1 MASNTRH
8 FYRTFSKKHYCCCKN
23 VQWVKLCSKMLAALL
38 DTLFMTFEDLHN
50 SHKIEHYAPY
60 RGRHFT
66 LPKQGPRT
74 FCWEPKTLIHGLLL
88 E

>member
-1 MASNTRH
+1 
-8 FYRTFSKKHYCCCKN
+8 
-23 VQWVKLCSKMLAALL
+23 MLAALL
-38 DTLFMTFEDLHN
+38 DTLLMTFEDLHN